1 MIIILLLTFYVF
13 QGHRTSEYLAEYIYS
28 IGIDVF
34 DHTTIKVQILF
45 EITKQKGCQEFSE
58 LFISTELP
66 NNELTSIHT
75 RDLPH
80 LLL

>member
-1 MIIILLLTFYVF
+1 MYEEIMTNDDNC
-13 QGHRTSEYLAEYIYS
+13 QG
-28 IGIDVF
+28 
-34 DHTTIKVQILF
+34 
-45 EITKQKGCQEFSE
+45 FSE
-58 LFISTELP
+58 LFVSTELP